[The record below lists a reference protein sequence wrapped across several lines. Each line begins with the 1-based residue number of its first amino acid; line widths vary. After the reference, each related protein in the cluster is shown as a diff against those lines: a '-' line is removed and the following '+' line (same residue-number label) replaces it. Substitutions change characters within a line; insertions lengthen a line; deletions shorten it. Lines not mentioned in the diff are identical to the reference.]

1 LIHIMFMLE
10 TSRGATR
17 ASCLSAA
24 FVFLAVFGL
33 SGCAPVAHRP
43 GDHPRP
49 TRPSVPAVE
58 PAPAPVEPAP
68 PVPKPRADVPLKPAS
83 PAVIA
88 LMQEAEA
95 DRTGGRLD
103 NAAATLERAIRIQP
117 RNPELWRQL
126 AAIRLQQGQPG
137 MAEDL
142 AKKSNVLAKGNRL
155 LTRQNWSLIAEA
167 RRLKG
172 DMQGAADA
180 EARARGY

>member
-1 LIHIMFMLE
+1 MPDVE
-10 TSRGATR
+10 R
-17 ASCLSAA
+17 A
-24 FVFLAVFGL
+24 
-33 SGCAPVAHRP
+33 P
-43 GDHPRP
+43 G
-49 TRPSVPAVE
+49 
-58 PAPAPVEPAP
+58 PVEPAP
-68 PVPKPRADVPLKPAS
+68 PVSMPAKPRADVPVKPAS
-83 PAVIA
+83 PAVLA
-88 LMQEAEA
+88 LMQEAEVNRA
-95 DRTGGRLD
+95 GGRLD

-155 LTRQNWSLIAEA
+155 LTQQNWSLIAEA